1 MILQLRV
8 SAFDACC
15 AARTYNPS
23 YPMSVQVDP
32 IRSQVVNST
41 TRQKRLSPPKPA
53 PSLDWR
59 DKPDWLRLS
68 ALVFMHAGCL
78 AVFWVAW
85 SWFAIGLAVTLY
97 LGRAFGLTGFY
108 HRYFSHRAFK
118 TSRWFQ
124 FAGAL
129 LGCLALQKGPL
140 WWAAHHREHHR
151 LADHEGDVHSPHV
164 HSFIWAHMG
173 WFLTPRNNELRADL
187 IKDWMKFPE
196 LRWLDR
202 SSAVVA
208 FFYAAALY
216 ALGELFNSFL
226 PRLGTNGPMLVVWG
240 FFLSTVALYHATYS
254 VNSLAHLYGS
264 RPFDTADD
272 SRNNFL
278 VAVLTLGEG
287 WHNNHHHYPSSA
299 RQGFVWWEI
308 DPTYY
313 VLIALQ
319 RLGIVWDLRAVPER
333 VLASRT
339 TAPQLSIQP
348 DSNSL
353 ES

>member
-1 MILQLRV
+1 MSTQLKLIQSTAGS
-8 SAFDACC
+8 SA
-15 AARTYNPS
+15 
-23 YPMSVQVDP
+23 
-32 IRSQVVNST
+32 
-41 TRQKRLSPPKPA
+41 TRPTPPESRPQPGA
-53 PSLDWR
+53 TDRR
-59 DKPDWLRLS
+59 DKPDWLRLG
-68 ALVFMHAGCL
+68 ALAFMHVGCL
-78 AVFWVAW
+78 AVFWVGW
-85 SWFAIGLAVTLY
+85 SWFAIAFAVLLY
-97 LGRAFGLTGFY
+97 VVRAFGLTGFY

-118 TSRWFQ
+118 TSRWCQ

-140 WWAAHHREHHR
+140 WWAAHHRDHHR
-151 LADHEGDVHSPHV
+151 FADHEGDVHSPRV

-202 SSAVVA
+202 GSSIVAVL
-208 FFYAAALY
+208 YATALY
-216 ALGELFNSFL
+216 ACGELVNSFL
-226 PRLGTNGPMLVVWG
+226 PRLATTGPMLLVWG

-254 VNSLAHLYGS
+254 VNSLAHLFGS
-264 RPFDTADD
+264 RRFDTADD
-272 SRNNFL
+272 SRNNLF

-287 WHNNHHHYPSSA
+287 WHNNHHHYPSAA

-313 VLIALQ
+313 VLVALQ
-319 RLGIVWDLRAVPER
+319 RLRIVWDLREVPER
-333 VLASRT
+333 VFASQISRG
-339 TAPQLSIQP
+339 PIHL
-348 DSNSL
+348 DENSL